1 VSKADRIDKA
11 ASGLCAGGS
20 SRREFLGGILAAGVL
35 VSGCAGEQDPA
46 VPPDAALLAPLLA
59 GERAAVTALATV
71 AGAAAVRDQDRRH
84 VARLRTVLA
93 AMGATPDAPGPDPAP
108 ALERKQ
114 QNVYDYVAV
123 LPQLADP
130 DLRVLVMELAAS
142 EAEHLAALRLEAGE
156 PAVPDAFAGFTPPE
170 LA

>member
-1 VSKADRIDKA
+1 MVN
-11 ASGLCAGGS
+11 
-20 SRREFLGGILAAGVL
+20 RREFLGGAIIAAGAL
-35 VSGCAGEQDPA
+35 VSGCAGEAEPA

-84 VARLRTVLA
+84 AARLRSVLA
-93 AMGATPDAPGPDPAP
+93 ALGATADAPEPDPLP

-142 EAEHLAALRLEAGE
+142 EAEHLAALRLEAGDE
-156 PAVPDAFAGFTPPE
+156 PVVPDAFAGFTPPE